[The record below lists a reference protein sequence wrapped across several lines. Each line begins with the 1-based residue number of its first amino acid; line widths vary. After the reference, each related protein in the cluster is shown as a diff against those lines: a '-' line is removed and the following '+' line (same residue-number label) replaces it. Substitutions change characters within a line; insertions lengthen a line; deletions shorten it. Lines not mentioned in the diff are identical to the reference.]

1 LKNQTGH
8 IVFTV
13 FLMAVAG
20 YVIHA
25 ASSWSFKTGFFPMA
39 VAIPL
44 MVLALLHLALQLFG
58 APETTAERA
67 VEAEFSNEIPAE
79 LVRRRAIVTFSWIG
93 GFILCVY
100 LVSFPVAVPL
110 FVFLY
115 LKLQSEVSWLRS
127 VGLTLITWGFYHAL
141 FERLINLRFEPGWV
155 QTALGL

>member
-1 LKNQTGH
+1 LNHQTGH

-13 FLMAVAG
+13 FLVAVAG

-39 VAIPL
+39 VAVPL

-58 APETTAERA
+58 APEAAAERA
-67 VEAEFSNEIPAE
+67 AESEFSNEVPAE
-79 LVRRRAIVTFSWIG
+79 VVRRRAVATFSWIA

-100 LVSFPVAVPL
+100 LVSFPLAVPL

-127 VGLTLITWGFYHAL
+127 LGLTLITWGFYHAL